1 MINMLLNMF
10 GLLTHAELER
20 RLQEHSEKLELEWTE
35 WYDKFRRLYARIA
48 KRQQQIE
55 EAEAD
60 GEGAPVGRG
69 LSAERPLGPGADR
82 AHTPLQPGYADR
94 LANARRRFGG

>member
-1 MINMLLNMF
+1 MF

-20 RLQEHSEKLELEWTE
+20 RLQEHGEKLELEWTE

-55 EAEAD
+55 DAEAAGVSAD
-60 GEGAPVGRG
+60 SPPG
-69 LSAERPLGPGADR
+69 LVRDRVSAR
-82 AHTPLQPGYADR
+82 TPNQAGYADR
-94 LANARRRFGG
+94 LAAARRRFGG